1 MRKKVSFQGELG
13 SYSHQALLEIILE
26 ISLNI
31 SLDDDVVIVL
41 ILLIPIEC
49 IVDLSK
55 SNPPAYF
62 EKSFELPEDVK
73 NPLKVFPD
81 INFHYMSD
89 QEREQKKLR
98 FLSSIDQNFK
108 QSEKD
113 IEELQATSINKQKE
127 LHEKYNTN

>member
-1 MRKKVSFQGELG
+1 M
-13 SYSHQALLEIILE
+13 
-26 ISLNI
+26 
-31 SLDDDVVIVL
+31 
-41 ILLIPIEC
+41 
-49 IVDLSK
+49 
-55 SNPPAYF
+55 
-62 EKSFELPEDVK
+62 PEDVK

-89 QEREQKKLR
+89 QEREQKKLK

-113 IEELQATSINKQKE
+113 IEGLQNISINKQKE

>member
-1 MRKKVSFQGELG
+1 
-13 SYSHQALLEIILE
+13 
-26 ISLNI
+26 
-31 SLDDDVVIVL
+31 
-41 ILLIPIEC
+41 
-49 IVDLSK
+49 
-55 SNPPAYF
+55 
-62 EKSFELPEDVK
+62 
-73 NPLKVFPD
+73 
-81 INFHYMSD
+81 MSD